1 MAITRYT
8 MTMQLEF
15 STAEDRDAAYAKARK
30 TWATTEKSGGKVVA
44 GTLTKGEYLRPET
57 SSESI

>member
-1 MAITRYT
+1 

-30 TWATTEKSGGKVVA
+30 TWSTTEKSGGKVVA
-44 GTLTKGEYLRPET
+44 GTLTKGEYVRPET

>member
-15 STAEDRDAAYAKARK
+15 STAEDRDAAYAKAK
-30 TWATTEKSGGKVVA
+30 TWATTEKSVGKVVA
-44 GTLTKGEYLRPET
+44 GTLTKGAYVRPET

>member
-8 MTMQLEF
+8 MTVQMEYA
-15 STAEDRDAAYAKARK
+15 TAEDRDAAYAKAK
-30 TWATTEKSGGKVVA
+30 TWATNEKSGGKVVA
-44 GTLTKGEYLRPET
+44 GTLTKGEYVRPET

>member
-15 STAEDRDAAYAKARK
+15 STAEDRDAAYAKARS
-30 TWATTEKSGGKVVA
+30 WTTAEAPCGKVVA
-44 GTLTKGEYLRPET
+44 GTLTKGEYVRPET

>member
-15 STAEDRDAAYAKARK
+15 STAEDRDAAYAKAR
-30 TWATTEKSGGKVVA
+30 TWSTTEKSGGVVA
-44 GTLTKGEYLRPET
+44 GTLTKGEYVRPET

>member
-15 STAEDRDAAYAKARK
+15 STAEDRDAAYAKTK
-30 TWATTEKSGGKVVA
+30 TWATNEKSGGKVVA
-44 GTLTKGEYLRPET
+44 GTLTKGEYVRPET

>member
-8 MTMQLEF
+8 MTVQMEYA
-15 STAEDRDAAYAKARK
+15 TAEDRDAAYAKARK
-30 TWATTEKSGGKVVA
+30 TWATTEKSGGVVA
-44 GTLTKGEYLRPET
+44 GTLTKGEYVRPET

>member
-15 STAEDRDAAYAKARK
+15 STAEDRDAAYAKAK
-30 TWATTEKSGGKVVA
+30 TWATNEKSGGKVVA
-44 GTLTKGEYLRPET
+44 GTLTKGEYVRPET

>member
-8 MTMQLEF
+8 MTIQMEF
-15 STAEDRDAAYAKARK
+15 ASAQDRDAAYAKAK
-30 TWATTEKSGGKVVA
+30 TWATNEKSGGKVAA
-44 GTLTKGEYLRPET
+44 GTLTKGEYIRPET

>member
-1 MAITRYT
+1 MVVEYRLIITAT
-8 MTMQLEF
+8 F
-15 STAEDRDAAYAKARK
+15 ANAADRDAAYAKAK

-44 GTLTKGEYLRPET
+44 GTLTKGEYVRPET

>member
-8 MTMQLEF
+8 MAIQMEF
-15 STAEDRDAAYAKARK
+15 AAADDRDAAYAKAK
-30 TWATTEKSGGKVVA
+30 TWAATEKSGGKVTA
-44 GTLTKGEYLRPET
+44 GTLTKGEFIRPET